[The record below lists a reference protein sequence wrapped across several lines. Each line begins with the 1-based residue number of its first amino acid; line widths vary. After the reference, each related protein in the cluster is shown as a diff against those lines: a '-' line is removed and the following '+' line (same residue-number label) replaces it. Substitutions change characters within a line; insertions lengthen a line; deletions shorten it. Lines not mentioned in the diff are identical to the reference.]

1 MAWIESHQSLLT
13 HRKTL
18 RATALLRIE
27 RHKLIGHLHALW
39 WWGLDNATDNGN
51 LGKVLDEEIAEAA
64 GWPAKRAEQFVS
76 VLVEAGFLDRDGSK
90 LGLHDWW
97 EYAGK
102 LNAKRAKDRA
112 RKAEVAGK
120 SVGIPAEVAGKS
132 QAPNQPNQPARAGG
146 ATNQPNQPAPEPTEP
161 LALLVTL
168 YQENWG
174 TINTSADASLR
185 DWAERIPDSDVGT
198 ASIKFAFQEATA
210 NGVLT
215 WAYVQGVLKR
225 LEAEGWPCDD
235 AEPEPVDRTAELN
248 AEVERVVAFRQGAS
262 K

>member
-18 RATALLRIE
+18 RAAALLRID

-39 WWGLDNATDNGN
+39 WWGLDNATNNGH
-51 LGKVLDEEIAEAA
+51 LGSVLDEEIAEAA
-64 GWPAKRAEQFVS
+64 GWPVRRAEQFVS
-76 VLVEAGFLDRDGSK
+76 VLVEAGFLDRDGVK

-112 RKAEVAGK
+112 RKAEVAGN
-120 SVGIPAEVAGKS
+120 SAGIPVEVAGKS
-132 QAPNQPNQPARAGG
+132 QAPNQP
-146 ATNQPNQPAPEPTEP
+146 TNQPNQPLPNGSNQPAPV
-161 LALLVTL
+161 LALLATL
-168 YQENWG
+168 YQENFG
-174 TINTSADASLR
+174 TINSSADASLR
-185 DWAERIPDSDVGT
+185 DWAERIPEGDVGT
-198 ASIKFAFQEATA
+198 ATVKFAFAEATA

-248 AEVERVVAFRQGAS
+248 AEVEQLLEFRKGATA
-262 K
+262 